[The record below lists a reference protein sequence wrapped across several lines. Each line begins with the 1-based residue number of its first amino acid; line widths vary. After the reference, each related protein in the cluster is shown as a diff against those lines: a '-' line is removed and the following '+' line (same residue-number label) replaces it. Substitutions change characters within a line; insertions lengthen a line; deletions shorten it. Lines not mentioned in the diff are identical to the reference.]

1 MIIKLW
7 HGKARFTRRRQA
19 ILLIKS
25 LALGIIGK
33 NFVQGEAMERVVVIG
48 AGASGMMAALSAAE
62 NENTEVILLERQQ
75 RLGRKLLATGNGR
88 CNLTN
93 MNASPANYHSEQPGF
108 ADFALESFTPQD
120 TLDFFAKLG
129 LLTVTEYG
137 GRVYPLSDSANSVV
151 DVLRFAIDRAG
162 VDLRCGVTVR
172 QLVKSGKGYAVRTD
186 EGEIRADYVIVACGG
201 AAGEKLGGVMDGY
214 EILKELG
221 HKRTK
226 LYPSLVQLITDTDY
240 PRALKGVRADGLL
253 SLWAGGELM
262 AKGEGEIQF
271 TEKGLSGPAAFDI
284 SRAAAML
291 GEGGRISADFM
302 RAYSVVNVLD
312 MLKSRRDSFPAL
324 EAAELF
330 TGMLHNRLGR
340 MLVKYAGINGGAAI
354 AQLSDTQLE
363 KAAGAVKDFNLKL
376 IGTEG
381 FDKAQVTAGGIKT
394 GGIDP
399 QTMQSWFMPG
409 LFICGELLDV
419 DGDCGGYN
427 LQWAWASGRLAGRL
441 GR

>member
-1 MIIKLW
+1 MKTV
-7 HGKARFTRRRQA
+7 A
-19 ILLIKS
+19 
-25 LALGIIGK
+25 
-33 NFVQGEAMERVVVIG
+33 VIG

-62 NENTEVILLERQQ
+62 NGDMRVILLERQQ
-75 RLGRKLLATGNGR
+75 RVGRKLLATGNGR

-93 MNASPANYHSEQPGF
+93 MNASAANYHGEQSGF
-108 ADFALESFTPQD
+108 ADYALERFTPQH
-120 TLDFFAKLG
+120 TLDFFASLG
-129 LLTVTEYG
+129 LVTVTEYG

-151 DVLRFAIDRAG
+151 DVLRFALERAG
-162 VDLRCGVTVR
+162 VELRCGISVRELVR
-172 QLVKSGKGYAVRTD
+172 QGAGYALRTG
-186 EGEIRADYVIVACGG
+186 EGEIYADFVIVACGG

-214 EILKELG
+214 ELLKHLG

-240 PRALKGVRADGLL
+240 PRALKGVRADAAL
-253 SLWAGGELM
+253 SLSAAGELL
-262 AKGEGEIQF
+262 ASSAGEIQF

-284 SRAAAML
+284 SRAAAL
-291 GEGGRISADFM
+291 CGEGGRIKIDFM
-302 RAYSVVNVLD
+302 RVYDREAVLD
-312 MLKSRRDSFPAL
+312 MLKKRRDNLPDL

-340 MLVKYAGINGGAAI
+340 MLVKYAGINAAATMAALTD
-354 AQLSDTQLE
+354 AQLDR
-363 KAAGAVKDFNLKL
+363 AAEAVKDFRLKL
-376 IGTEG
+376 CGTEG

-399 QTMQSWFMPG
+399 TTMQSWFMPG

-427 LQWAWASGRLAGRL
+427 LQWAWASGHLAGRL